1 MATNEERRK
10 VAARLRTLAGHA
22 PADEE
27 MVLDALDLY
36 PGEYIE
42 GFDPECVRRLAD
54 LIEPEAWREQLDT
67 WMKLANDVNDGDSCK
82 YFGHAGTSCHHN
94 ENECPAYL
102 NPNGCFHAMLEDFL
116 RRCKA
121 LAGVE

>member
-10 VAARLRTLAGHA
+10 VAARLRTLASHA

-36 PGEYIE
+36 PGEFVE

-54 LIEPEAWREQLDT
+54 LIEPEPERTCRIVRESVDRG
-67 WMKLANDVNDGDSCK
+67 GDRMTDYSC
-82 YFGHAGTSCHHN
+82 
-94 ENECPAYL
+94 
-102 NPNGCFHAMLEDFL
+102 GCFNTEGWNHSYCPSCGA
-116 RRCKA
+116 KV
-121 LAGVE
+121 VE